1 MKATTTHAVRN
12 KQINTKGTTL
22 METDEKVQSDKKDE
36 SADSPVSATVTE
48 TPSAEELPKL
58 SLTDAIRATLTDR
71 MIASFEAF
79 EAQVVKA
86 EEKANLPTP
95 IADATKVMK
104 RFIDHKPDD
113 AGIKAIFDAIGDAK
127 AQREAASTIARFE
140 KLYAL
145 LAEHAEVV
153 DRDEGNKTAQTL
165 RNMAESNM
173 LEDVAIPLIENLT
186 ARWAAATPRG
196 GSGQGA
202 REWAD
207 LAFRLNV
214 KCGVCGANLGTT
226 TDNLNSHRDR
236 VVNHMRDNHKTE
248 ISPKKGAKPETFNK
262 LTEALNRVGMS
273 QGTPGKPSFR
283 KGGNETRV
291 DTGDFL
297 VTREGAA

>member
-1 MKATTTHAVRN
+1 MNKTEVR
-12 KQINTKGTTL
+12 KRRESYQSSTKGATL
-22 METDEKVQSDKKDE
+22 METDTKVEEAQN
-36 SADSPVSATVTE
+36 APDSTE
-48 TPSAEELPKL
+48 APKAEELPKL
-58 SLTDAIRATLTDR
+58 VLTDAIRATLTDR

-79 EAQVVKA
+79 QAQVVKA
-86 EEKANLPTP
+86 EESANEPTP
-95 IADATKVMK
+95 IADATKAMK
-104 RFIDHKPDD
+104 RFLDSKPDEV
-113 AGIKAIFDAIGDAK
+113 AAKAIFDAIGDAK
-127 AQREAASTIARFE
+127 AQREAASLIARFE

-145 LAEHAEVV
+145 LSEHAEVV
-153 DRDEGNKTAQTL
+153 DRDEGNRVAATL

-186 ARWAAATPRG
+186 ARWAQAAPAGR
-196 GSGQGA
+196 SGQGG

-214 KCGVCGANLGTT
+214 KCGTCGANLGTT

-236 VVNHMRDNHKTE
+236 VVNHMRDNHKLE

-262 LTEALNRVGMS
+262 LTEGLNEVGMS

-283 KGGNETRV
+283 KGGNKTRV

-297 VTREGAA
+297 ITREGAA